1 VADLTAIVGDTVRT
15 ERGRILGGLLRLYG
29 SLDAAE
35 EAFQEAALAALQ
47 AWRDQVPSN
56 PGAWLMTAARNSA
69 QDARRRRSLAE
80 AKAPLLVEDD
90 VDSPDTVDTVSD
102 DYLRL
107 IFTCCHPELSI
118 DNQIAL
124 TLKVVAGFSTEEIAR
139 AFVCSEAT
147 VAQRILRA
155 RQTLV
160 EKRIGYAI
168 PERDDLA
175 GRVSAVLGVVYA
187 MFNEGHTGQS
197 GPLMR
202 LDLQAEAL
210 RLTRMLC
217 DLLPREPE
225 AFGALAII
233 AFGAARA
240 HTRVDEEGLPV
251 LLAAQDRSRW
261 NQELVREGLMA
272 LRRALARGKGPV
284 RLAGGARG
292 GARDG
297 PDVGEHR
304 LGEDRRHVRRARGGL
319 AVADRRPEPSHR
331 HLDACWTFRGPRVPH
346 GARATAREVPP
357 FLRGAR
363 GHARALRRRSAAGP
377 GESALSRDERG
388 RAEIDRAAAPG
399 SARAHAPTLTGS
411 STERGAGF
419 LWVSRAPGSIVMA
432 VRASRRLVA
441 RATLTVRIAPKARES
456 QGTRGPTGRPIIW
469 IMVTRRGPGG
479 PTGRRPRLRSLAAC
493 VVWNS
498 LTGRPRRRPFPLRH
512 ASVRR

>member
-1 VADLTAIVGDTVRT
+1 VADVTAIVGDTVRT

-29 SLDAAE
+29 TLDAAE

-80 AKAPLLVEDD
+80 AKAPLLVGDD
-90 VDSPDTVDTVSD
+90 VDSRDTVDTVSD

-147 VAQRILRA
+147 VSQRILRA

-272 LRRALARGKGPV
+272 LRRARSLEGRGPYVLQAELAAVHVTAPTWEST
-284 RLAGGARG
+284 
-292 GARDG
+292 DW
-297 PDVGEHR
+297 
-304 LGEDRRHVRRARGGL
+304 GEDRRHLRRARGGL

-331 HLDACWTFRGPRVPH
+331 RLDACWTFRGPRVPH

-357 FLRGAR
+357 LLRGAC
-363 GHARALRRRSAAGP
+363 GHARALRRRSAARP
-377 GESALSRDERG
+377 GESGLSRDERG
-388 RAEIDRAAAPG
+388 RAAIDRAAAPG

-411 STERGAGF
+411 STEPGAGF
-419 LWVSRAPGSIVMA
+419 LWAGVAG
-432 VRASRRLVA
+432 ASMFSTRPPATTPA
-441 RATLTVRIAPKARES
+441 RWS
-456 QGTRGPTGRPIIW
+456 TRHRSP
-469 IMVTRRGPGG
+469 
-479 PTGRRPRLRSLAAC
+479 PR
-493 VVWNS
+493 
-498 LTGRPRRRPFPLRH
+498 TP
-512 ASVRR
+512 